1 MCAGE
6 DIIMSVSCAELTVN
20 ILIRVIRDITYL
32 FQDFPDVK
40 TREFPFLDDFSVF
53 GSEGKSG

>member
-1 MCAGE
+1 
-6 DIIMSVSCAELTVN
+6 MSVSCAELTVN